1 MGQRLRHES
10 DHAHKRAEQRR
21 ISESERKKVLQ
32 HPDQVSSDGNY
43 RLHIDNTTRDKVSIV
58 CIIAVGLGTA
68 ILSKNPIFGLSAGTF
83 CTIVTYYLKRK

>member
-1 MGQRLRHES
+1 M
-10 DHAHKRAEQRR
+10 
-21 ISESERKKVLQ
+21 LQ